1 MLGMKAFIWASA
13 ALSFLASAPAPVWCD
28 PPSESTT
35 VKDDARTAGHAVA
48 HGATTVGH
56 TVADKSREAGHE
68 IASGTRSARD
78 AVRDDSQKAGH
89 AIADGARNIGRK
101 VREGVEKLKG
111 GVTGK
116 SREPAPKS

>member
-1 MLGMKAFIWASA
+1 MKARFYWATA
-13 ALSFLASAPAPVWCD
+13 ALPLILAGALAPVWGAPGSD
-28 PPSESTT
+28 STTT
-35 VKDDARTAGHAVA
+35 VKDDARAAGHAVA

-78 AVRDDSQKAGH
+78 TVRDDSKKTGH